1 MSKDDAGAG
10 GTGDGGTGD
19 GGDEIIAAQ
28 ALLRGIGAAPQTEF
42 EIAAAALAL
51 ALLSRRELDPAP
63 YRRHLA
69 AIAKQVGQQS
79 AAADGRGPPAD
90 EEEALRR
97 RLSALNATLIDRYG
111 YEGDRDSYD
120 DLDNADL
127 ARVIDRRRGLPV
139 ALGILWIHAARSQ
152 GWAIT
157 GLAFPGHF
165 LLRLGEPGTTVIIDP
180 FDGGR
185 IHDAA
190 SLRALIKATAGT
202 QAELESGYYAE
213 VGDRDVLLR
222 LENNIKLRLI
232 RDGRLA
238 EAALVLDRMVLF
250 APDQPALWRES
261 GLVHARLGNLRHA
274 TTALETFIDLTP
286 QPEERRQAAQL
297 LQDLKG
303 RLN

>member
-1 MSKDDAGAG
+1 MSRGGGGSGAG
-10 GTGDGGTGD
+10 GPGDGET
-19 GGDEIIAAQ
+19 AAAE
-28 ALLRGIGAAPQTEF
+28 ALLRGIGAAPERAF
-42 EIAAAALAL
+42 GIADAALAL
-51 ALLSRRELDPAP
+51 AVLTRRELDPAP

-69 AIAKQVGQQS
+69 AIAAQVGQQG
-79 AAADGRGPPAD
+79 AAADERGPPAD
-90 EEEALRR
+90 AEEALRR

-127 ARVIDRRRGLPV
+127 TRVIDRRRGLPV
-139 ALGILWIHAARSQ
+139 ALGILWIHAARAQ

-165 LLRLGEPGTTVIIDP
+165 LLRLGDPGTAVIIDP

-190 SLRALIKATAGT
+190 SLRALIKATAGAE
-202 QAELESGYYAE
+202 AELESGHYAE

-274 TTALETFIDLTP
+274 AAALETFIDIAP
-286 QPEERRQAAQL
+286 APEERRLAAQL